1 MSTLMSL
8 FRLSFRNY
16 FGLSAMRVKY
26 LHKREKLWEPALVAL
41 GVVAGGLSFGSMF
54 YYLALTMVRGSAM
67 LGQADFVLTQFILL
81 SQIMAFTFG
90 LFAMISILY
99 FSNDLDILVP
109 LPLKAWHILATK
121 LSLVNIVEYAPVVVI
136 LAPTLLAYN
145 QVIPLGVLGWFTA
158 FATMLFLPT
167 IPLALAGILA
177 VTVMRGVNRR
187 HRDILM
193 VIASIALLSL
203 ILYLQYHFTASMT
216 GQISAEDLAMNRLDF
231 VEFVGASFPPA
242 IWATRA
248 VAQHG
253 TARGMLN
260 LAYLILSSAAA
271 VGAFMAVGQRVF
283 YGGLV
288 GGSERT
294 RRGAL
299 YTKQIIARHAVEST
313 ALSALLSRELKLFMR
328 MPIWVMNG
336 FITIVLF
343 PLMAFFPTFFG
354 VQGAGMTQVAE
365 MARNHPH
372 GLAMATLVVAAAIA
386 FMTSLNTLASTAI
399 SREGKYLWISK
410 TLPVS
415 AKKQLT
421 AKLIFALGAA
431 IPSSIPLVGVY
442 AFLFQPGAAHLATAY
457 ILGITA
463 GFTPQV
469 LGLWFDIW
477 RPFLTWTNHQHAVKN
492 NLNAVSPM
500 LFGAALG
507 FVSFLA
513 YRQLIAQGTWT
524 TLLVLLL
531 THSALAILAT
541 VLLLGRAE
549 ALYSRLEVKG

>member
-54 YYLALTMVRGSAM
+54 YFLALNMARGGATI
-67 LGQADFVLTQFILL
+67 GQADFVLTQFIMLA
-81 SQIMAFTFG
+81 QIMAFTFG
-90 LFAMISILY
+90 LFAMISIFY

-121 LSLVNIVEYAPVVVI
+121 FSLVNIVEYAPVLLI
-136 LAPTLLAYN
+136 LVPTLLAYN
-145 QVIPLGVLGWFTA
+145 QVIPLGALGWLTA
-158 FATMLFLPT
+158 VATMLFLPT
-167 IPLALAGILA
+167 VPLALAGILA

-193 VIASIALLSL
+193 VIASLLL
-203 ILYLQYHFTASMT
+203 IGIIFYLQYHFAASLT
-216 GQISAEDLAMNRLDF
+216 GQISAEDLIMNRIDF
-231 VEFVGASFPPA
+231 VDLVGATFPPA
-242 IWATRA
+242 IWATRSI
-248 VAQHG
+248 AQHS
-253 TARGMLN
+253 TAEGLRS

-271 VGAFMAVGQRVF
+271 IGAFMTVGQRVF

-288 GGSERT
+288 GGSEKT
-294 RRGAL
+294 RRGVL
-299 YTKQIIARHAVEST
+299 YTKEIIARHAVERT
-313 ALSALLSRELKLFMR
+313 TLSALLHRELKLFMR

-336 FITIVLF
+336 FLTVVLF

-354 VQGAGMTQVAE
+354 AQGAGLAQVAE
-365 MARNHPH
+365 AARNHPH

-399 SREGKYLWISK
+399 SREGKHLWISK
-410 TLPVS
+410 TIPVS
-415 AKKQLT
+415 AKEQVWS
-421 AKLIFALGAA
+421 KLIFALAAA
-431 IPSSIPLVGVY
+431 IPSSLPLVGVY
-442 AFLFQPGAAHLATAY
+442 TFLFQPGVAHVATAFL
-457 ILGITA
+457 LGLTA

-477 RPFLTWTNHQHAVKN
+477 RPFLTWTNPQHAVKN

-531 THSALAILAT
+531 THSALAILVT

-549 ALYSRLEVKG
+549 GLYARLEVKG